1 MRWNKAP
8 AKEAENEILACCGS
22 RSWARGMA
30 ARRPLSD
37 ESALLNASDET
48 WRNLSEAD
56 WAEAFRSHPKIG
68 ESSAEQPEPAR
79 TAVWSATEQRGVA
92 TAAAEI
98 KIALAEANR
107 EYERR
112 FGRIFIVCATGK
124 TGPEILEILERRLQ
138 NDDRTELYEA
148 AEEQRQIARLRLEKW
163 LKG

>member
-79 TAVWSATEQRGVA
+79 TAVWSAT
-92 TAAAEI
+92 
-98 KIALAEANR
+98 
-107 EYERR
+107 
-112 FGRIFIVCATGK
+112 
-124 TGPEILEILERRLQ
+124 
-138 NDDRTELYEA
+138 
-148 AEEQRQIARLRLEKW
+148 
-163 LKG
+163 